1 MVHFSHLQRLS
12 LTLTAL
18 TVAFGMALSRAQE
31 EPAKE
36 IEKPARVLEIQEASL
51 NTEAA
56 AARIK
61 ELQAQVEEL
70 TAKAD
75 NLSKALAQTNEE
87 SAQQTK
93 DYTQMRLLME
103 ALGVAAINGDERSLQ
118 TRLLDAVND
127 FRISQKTN
135 QALTAQLVEI
145 SEASIAYLKSSDA
158 ESRKRLE
165 SVLAAGSQQLKKN
178 TESANPTATPLG
190 EAKVVSFKS
199 DLGLAVVNAGKLSGL
214 RLGMPVHFVRKDRS
228 VAKGV
233 IVDCREQITGILI
246 TAPAA
251 SGADSVVVGD
261 LLTLEPTQPS
271 AQ

>member
-1 MVHFSHLQRLS
+1 M
-12 LTLTAL
+12 TLMAL
-18 TVAFGMALSRAQE
+18 TVAFGMALGHAQE
-31 EPAKE
+31 APAKG
-36 IEKPARVLEIQEASL
+36 IEKPARAIEVQEATL
-51 NTEAA
+51 NAETTS
-56 AARIK
+56 ARIK
-61 ELQAQVEEL
+61 QLQTQIEEL
-70 TAKAD
+70 TARAD
-75 NLSKALAQTNEE
+75 NLSRTLAQTNEE
-87 SAQQTK
+87 TAQQK
-93 DYTQMRLLME
+93 EDYARMRLQME

-118 TRLLDAVND
+118 TRLLDAVSD

-145 SEASIAYLKSSDA
+145 SEAAIAYMKSSDA
-158 ESRKRLE
+158 EPRKRLE
-165 SVLAAGSQQLKKN
+165 SALAAGSRQIRKN
-178 TESANPTATPLG
+178 TEIANPTATPLG

-251 SGADSVVVGD
+251 SEADSVVVGD

>member
-1 MVHFSHLQRLS
+1 
-12 LTLTAL
+12 
-18 TVAFGMALSRAQE
+18 MALGRAQDA
-31 EPAKE
+31 PAKG
-36 IEKPARVLEIQEASL
+36 IEKPAEAIEIQEQAL
-51 NTEAA
+51 NAETSS
-56 AARIK
+56 ARIK
-61 ELQAQVEEL
+61 ELLAQVGEL

-87 SAQQTK
+87 SAQQK
-93 DYTQMRLLME
+93 EDYTRMRLQME
-103 ALGVAAINGDERSLQ
+103 SLGVAAINGDERSLQ
-118 TRLLDAVND
+118 TRLLDAVID

-135 QALTAQLVEI
+135 QALTTQLVEI
-145 SEASIAYLKSSDA
+145 SEAAIAYIKSSDA
-158 ESRKRLE
+158 EARKRLE
-165 SVLAAGSQQLKKN
+165 SALAAGSRQLKKN
-178 TESANPTATPLG
+178 AESSNPTATPLG

-199 DLGLAVVNAGKLSGL
+199 DLGLAVVNVGKLSGL

>member
-1 MVHFSHLQRLS
+1 M
-12 LTLTAL
+12 TLTAL
-18 TVAFGMALSRAQE
+18 TVAFGMALGCAQE
-31 EPAKE
+31 AAPAKA
-36 IEKPARVLEIQEASL
+36 IEKPARAIEAQEASI
-51 NTEAA
+51 NTEAVA
-56 AARIK
+56 SRIK

-70 TAKAD
+70 TAKAE
-75 NLSKALAQTNEE
+75 NLSKTLAQTNEE
-87 SAQQTK
+87 TAQQK
-93 DYTQMRLLME
+93 EDYARMRLQME

-145 SEASIAYLKSSDA
+145 SEAAFAYMKSSDA

-165 SVLAAGSQQLKKN
+165 AVLAAGSRQLKKN
-178 TESANPTATPLG
+178 AEVANPTATPLG

-228 VAKGV
+228 VANGV